1 MAFDGFFNQTMIRFR
16 LKQQIADL
24 EFREKRRVTIQE
36 IAESTGINRMTL
48 SKMLNQHGA
57 VIRTD
62 VLDKLCGYFG
72 CQVGDLAEHVGD
84 DAGDLVED
92 DS

>member
-1 MAFDGFFNQTMIRFR
+1 MIRFK

-36 IAESTGINRMTL
+36 IAEATGVNRMTL
-48 SKMLNQHGA
+48 SKLLNHHGT

-62 VLDKLCGYFG
+62 VLDKLCAYFG
-72 CQVGDLAEHVGD
+72 CQVGDLAEY
-84 DAGDLVED
+84 VEEEE
-92 DS
+92 SSS

>member
-1 MAFDGFFNQTMIRFR
+1 MIRFK

-24 EFREKRRVTIQE
+24 EFRERRRVSLQE
-36 IAESTGINRMTL
+36 VADATDINRATL

-57 VIRTD
+57 VVRTD

-72 CQVGDLAEHVGD
+72 CRLEDLAEHVPD
-84 DAGDLVED
+84 D
-92 DS
+92 

>member
-1 MAFDGFFNQTMIRFR
+1 MIRFR

-36 IAESTGINRMTL
+36 IAEATDVNRMTL

-57 VIRTD
+57 VVRTD
-62 VLDKLCGYFG
+62 VLDKLCAYFG
-72 CQVGDLAEHVGD
+72 CQVGDLAEF
-84 DAGDLVED
+84 VEEENLD
-92 DS
+92 R